1 MSNLADELKEM
12 IIDVLALEDISI
24 EDIDTNAPHF
34 GDGLGLDSIDALEL
48 GLALKKRYNIHLN
61 AESQETKQ
69 HFASVQSLVDLVEA
83 QRAALEVVMLSEEIV
98 LTNLREWME
107 ALFEIEPADIQLES
121 NLYSD
126 LDVDSIDAI
135 DLVVKIKELTGKQVK
150 PEDFKKVRTVQDVV
164 VVIQNMS
171 AE

>member
-1 MSNLADELKEM
+1 
-12 IIDVLALEDISI
+12 
-24 EDIDTNAPHF
+24 
-34 GDGLGLDSIDALEL
+34 
-48 GLALKKRYNIHLN
+48 
-61 AESQETKQ
+61 
-69 HFASVQSLVDLVEA
+69 
-83 QRAALEVVMLSEEIV
+83 MLSEEIV

-107 ALFEIEPADIQLES
+107 ELFEIEPADIQLES

-126 LDVDSIDAI
+126 LDVDRIDAI

-150 PEDFKKVRTVQDVV
+150 PEDFKNVRTVQDVV

>member
-1 MSNLADELKEM
+1 
-12 IIDVLALEDISI
+12 
-24 EDIDTNAPHF
+24 
-34 GDGLGLDSIDALEL
+34 
-48 GLALKKRYNIHLN
+48 
-61 AESQETKQ
+61 
-69 HFASVQSLVDLVEA
+69 
-83 QRAALEVVMLSEEIV
+83 MLSEEIV
-98 LTNLREWME
+98 LINLREWME
-107 ALFEIEPADIQLES
+107 ELFEIEPADIQLES

-150 PEDFKKVRTVQDVV
+150 PEDFKNVRTVQDVV